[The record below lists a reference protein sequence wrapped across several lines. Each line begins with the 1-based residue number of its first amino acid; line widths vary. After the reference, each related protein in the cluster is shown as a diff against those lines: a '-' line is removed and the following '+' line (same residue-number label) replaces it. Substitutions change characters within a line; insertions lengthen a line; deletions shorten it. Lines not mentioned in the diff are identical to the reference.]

1 MISISKATLVLKQG
15 PCGTRKWP
23 IPIQILYNDGHVK
36 NYLTARTL
44 ILNLGSLCYH
54 YGFCN
59 RDAKT
64 WGSRITVTAGKEEI

>member
-54 YGFCN
+54 
-59 RDAKT
+59 
-64 WGSRITVTAGKEEI
+64 